1 MGKTVGGGPPVGDTA
16 LNHLQ
21 RCDGFIPSID
31 PDSQFG
37 SAMSSFMSSQSSNSA
52 APAKSCGFRELGA
65 RSQRID
71 DSSEEVSPR
80 SQFTDASGNSSPKG
94 DLSKLDNV
102 RRRLPQAMGGLTIA
116 GNLALAHLDQFPA
129 CPGFVECA
137 ARFSSLDDRNR
148 CWLSGHLELPGNAKL
163 HSSREES
170 SASDQI
176 SVSGEAS
183 LGAPRDGNAK
193 KRKAPPKSKGKDTIR
208 PKSVIDPPKV

>member
-1 MGKTVGGGPPVGDTA
+1 
-16 LNHLQ
+16 

-31 PDSQFG
+31 PDSQLG

-94 DLSKLDNV
+94 DLSKLVNV

-116 GNLALAHLDQFPA
+116 GNLALAHLDRFPA

-163 HSSREES
+163 HSSRGIIGIRSDFCEWRSKLRSSQRWQREEAKS
-170 SASDQI
+170 SSEEQREGYY
-176 SVSGEAS
+176 STE
-183 LGAPRDGNAK
+183 
-193 KRKAPPKSKGKDTIR
+193 IR
-208 PKSVIDPPKV
+208 HRSSQGV